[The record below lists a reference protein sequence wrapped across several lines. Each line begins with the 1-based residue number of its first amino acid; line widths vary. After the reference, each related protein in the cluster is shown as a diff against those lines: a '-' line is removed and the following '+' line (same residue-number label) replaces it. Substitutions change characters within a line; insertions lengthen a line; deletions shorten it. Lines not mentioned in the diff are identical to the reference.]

1 MEENNK
7 SFDFFSW
14 IKEHQTTDYQ
24 IVVEN
29 DQLIKLV
36 TEFGEASITFTKV
49 EEGTIVEF
57 TIISQKDDTVKFYL
71 HFELND
77 DSHAKQLYDE
87 MVETLI
93 SLKDEKTLKVL
104 LSCSAGLTTAMFADQ
119 LNSTAQMLGAD
130 CQFDAV
136 SYLSIYEEVE
146 KYDVILLAP
155 QIGYLYNRLKESLPQ
170 KLVLQI
176 PTAIFASYDALAA
189 IRFVLDEV
197 EKFNNEKNNEEE
209 HYCCHCAKYEKR
221 ILSIVFMQ
229 NKAQTRIYY
238 RLYDQGEIIDHNLII
253 KPSTNIYDLYDI
265 VNTVILKYSY
275 IDAVGI
281 AIPGIIDDQMVLKY
295 QSFDENPIDL
305 KNDLEK
311 KYHIEVYINNNTNA
325 AAIGFSLEHSEYQNI
340 IFHSQPFG
348 YGIGGQGIII
358 NREIITGKNGISGEI
373 KFFLE
378 RMQLSDECHK
388 LAWSEQGAIEL
399 VTKSL
404 LPAICLLGPEAVAVR
419 SPLTPDMNEIK
430 NKLNSFV
437 PKEFLPEFYYIKEA
451 SSYMLDGIT
460 KLCVDYLEKDNENSY

>member
-1 MEENNK
+1 M
-7 SFDFFSW
+7 
-14 IKEHQTTDYQ
+14 
-24 IVVEN
+24 
-29 DQLIKLV
+29 IKLV

-311 KYHIEVYINNNTNA
+311 
-325 AAIGFSLEHSEYQNI
+325 NI
-340 IFHSQPFG
+340 ISKS
-348 YGIGGQGIII
+348 ILIII
-358 NREIITGKNGISGEI
+358 P
-373 KFFLE
+373 
-378 RMQLSDECHK
+378 MQQL
-388 LAWSEQGAIEL
+388 
-399 VTKSL
+399 
-404 LPAICLLGPEAVAVR
+404 
-419 SPLTPDMNEIK
+419 
-430 NKLNSFV
+430 
-437 PKEFLPEFYYIKEA
+437 
-451 SSYMLDGIT
+451 
-460 KLCVDYLEKDNENSY
+460 